1 MDGFRNVA
9 YLRYTGAPQ
18 VCRIHVFRKKPLETR
33 TGRAPRA
40 RTRPGPHR
48 TPTRTACTRNVRSP
62 HTQPS
67 QHQTICP
74 PLVGLNTRPDRTIN
88 KKYPSSTPC
97 ERTHMFNIFEAKVS
111 PQDIACS
118 GPQNSLSALTHC
130 RRPEVLLCTSPA
142 ARTARWTRAVTISSC
157 FHAAEGLRREVAR
170 GCEKLRRQD
179 YESGGGASS
188 LPAPDASAAL
198 LRAVMLA
205 CCSR

>member
-33 TGRAPRA
+33 TGRAPPRA
-40 RTRPGPHR
+40 RTAPDPAR
-48 TPTRTACTRNVRSP
+48 TARRRGVAGANLSPAPKALTPRAAHDTACTRNVRSP

-142 ARTARWTRAVTISSC
+142 ARTARWTRGRHNQQLLSC
-157 FHAAEGLRREVAR
+157 R
-170 GCEKLRRQD
+170 
-179 YESGGGASS
+179 
-188 LPAPDASAAL
+188 
-198 LRAVMLA
+198 
-205 CCSR
+205 